1 VRPPLWTY
9 AGSQDVAA
17 VQASG
22 QTFSQTMAVAAVTT
36 TVAAQAA
43 VDWAP
48 EVSSKDDDPGRTVPY
63 IVEVQNRGNV
73 DDAYNLAGLGA
84 AWPTTVWN
92 ESFTQ
97 PLGQTALLA
106 PGEVQ
111 RIGVRVQIPSSAAS
125 PDLDAVLLRATSTY
139 EAGLW
144 DDALL
149 VTRVN
154 RPAPGAYGVGITP
167 AGQLGNAAPGYIVVY
182 KFDVTNEGTQ
192 PDTLD
197 LALQGAAWP
206 SNVEATTGLLAPGA
220 SATVHVEVSIPAEVA
235 LGDWDGV
242 ILVAVSQADP
252 SARDAAAAVT
262 VAQSG
267 PLPQYRIYL
276 PLIAKGAP

>member
-1 VRPPLWTY
+1 
-9 AGSQDVAA
+9 

-22 QTFSQTMAVAAVTT
+22 QTFSQTTAVAAVTT

-63 IVEVQNRGNV
+63 VVEVQNRGNV
-73 DDAYNLAGLGA
+73 DDVYNLAALGA

-154 RPAPGAYGVGITP
+154 RPAPGTFGVMIAPSAQMEYAAPSSTASFSFTITNV
-167 AGQLGNAAPGYIVVY
+167 GSQDDIFDLELLGNQWPLGYCEVSFSDPPTPIMI
-182 KFDVTNEGTQ
+182 
-192 PDTLD
+192 
-197 LALQGAAWP
+197 WP
-206 SNVEATTGLLAPGA
+206 PGA
-220 SATVHVEVSIPAEVA
+220 STEGMCTIHVPGTANA
-235 LGDWDGV
+235 GDWDKMTLLATSRGDPSV
-242 ILVAVSQADP
+242 QDAVSVVIVVREGTAERYQ
-252 SARDAAAAVT
+252 
-262 VAQSG
+262 
-267 PLPQYRIYL
+267 IYL
-276 PLIAKGAP
+276 PIIFKNGP